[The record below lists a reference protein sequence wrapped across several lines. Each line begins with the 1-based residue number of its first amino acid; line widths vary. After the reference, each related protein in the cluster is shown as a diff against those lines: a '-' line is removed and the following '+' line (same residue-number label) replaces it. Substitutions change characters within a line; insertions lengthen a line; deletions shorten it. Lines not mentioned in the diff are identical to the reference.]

1 MVALAAG
8 TFSFV
13 TTELLPIGLLTLIA
27 ADFERSLSDTG
38 LLVTGYAVVVV
49 FVSLPLTRLTRAVPK
64 RLLLGGLLTVFT
76 VATVASAAAHSYGEL
91 LAARLVTA
99 TAQALFWSIVASTA
113 VALFPPA
120 RRG

>member
-1 MVALAAG
+1 MVALALG

-49 FVSLPLTRLTRAVPK
+49 FVSLPLTRLTPAVPK

-76 VATVASAAAHSYGEL
+76 VATVASAAL
-91 LAARLVTA
+91 TRTA
-99 TAQALFWSIVASTA
+99 SCSR
-113 VALFPPA
+113 P
-120 RRG
+120 G